1 MDNMIIQ
8 LIGVVAWIF
17 LLLSYKAKDTKSII
31 FVQLVSSLLYVIHY
45 GLLNAYSGLFVCLLA
60 LITGLLYYFI
70 KNKKLIYLL
79 IIPIVAASAYFFYD
93 GVLSLMPM
101 IAVLLDEYSFTKH
114 KNTILK
120 YSVISHILWV
130 IYDYSVLSY
139 SCIVTD
145 GLVAISNMILLISH
159 YNTNLLK
166 VDRTRPF
173 LSREELFK

>member
-1 MDNMIIQ
+1 MKI
-8 LIGVVAWIF
+8 
-17 LLLSYKAKDTKSII
+17 
-31 FVQLVSSLLYVIHY
+31 
-45 GLLNAYSGLFVCLLA
+45 
-60 LITGLLYYFI
+60 
-70 KNKKLIYLL
+70 
-79 IIPIVAASAYFFYD
+79 
-93 GVLSLMPM
+93 
-101 IAVLLDEYSFTKH
+101 
-114 KNTILK
+114 
-120 YSVISHILWV
+120 V